1 MKKILFVSLLFL
13 SFMNICNAST
23 VKGKVYCPDN
33 DEPVNLRPSVNV
45 AANDS
50 LVCNSEVEVLNTNAG
65 TNSSS
70 GCTGPFY
77 QIRQGIKTG
86 YACSDFIKITET
98 PLDESEGKVLCIE
111 DTSPLFMFR
120 DLNRTDKINN
130 GGLSCNTKVKILNT
144 NAGKDGRGTCA
155 TSLYKIKYGKDEGYV
170 CGTYIEKTKANID
183 IDFNTPDLKKY
194 REELSKLF
202 PESYLDDLV
211 KLHTLYPNWKFL
223 PFSSNLD
230 FNYILNKEYD
240 GYYKG
245 WSLIEDFY
253 GNLDGLKSTDSW
265 SYNYFTN
272 VFNNSFSGGGSRW
285 YAASKDTI
293 AYYLDPRNFLNERNI
308 FMFEELSYN
317 ETYHTREGV
326 ELMLKGTFMEDKY
339 ADSDNSKTYV
349 DAFLDA
355 ALKHSI
361 SPYVLIS
368 RVIQEIGAGGSTIVS
383 GTVSGYEGYY
393 NFYNIG
399 ATASGGDKNQT
410 IINGLE
416 YAKREGWNSPYK
428 AVVGGAS
435 FLGNNYVKVG
445 QNTEYLQKWDLVGP
459 EYVDHQYMQN
469 IQAPYSQSY
478 KTYSGYSKINM
489 LNSAFVFYIPVF
501 NNMPKETKFPSTGNP
516 NNYLASLVIN
526 KTSLFS
532 SPSNEKDF
540 NIEVESD
547 VSSVEVSATTVVSAA
562 SISGLGTVALNS
574 ENTKIEL
581 VVTAENGKTR
591 TYTIN
596 VKKKEAPIPEPEPT
610 PDPEPEKVLV
620 SDVLNKA
627 GIKVNDNYLYGF
639 EVGSDISSVL
649 DKLKNTGLDITITSS
664 KDKGLIASGDKIKIK
679 TNIEEKEYVVI
690 IYGDVNGD
698 GKISSADYI
707 KIKNYIMDVKNLSDD
722 EKVFADANR
731 DGKVSSAD
739 YIAIKNHIM
748 EVKKINQ

>member
-1 MKKILFVSLLFL
+1 
-13 SFMNICNAST
+13 
-23 VKGKVYCPDN
+23 
-33 DEPVNLRPSVNV
+33 
-45 AANDS
+45 
-50 LVCNSEVEVLNTNAG
+50 
-65 TNSSS
+65 
-70 GCTGPFY
+70 
-77 QIRQGIKTG
+77 
-86 YACSDFIKITET
+86 
-98 PLDESEGKVLCIE
+98 
-111 DTSPLFMFR
+111 
-120 DLNRTDKINN
+120 
-130 GGLSCNTKVKILNT
+130 
-144 NAGKDGRGTCA
+144 
-155 TSLYKIKYGKDEGYV
+155 
-170 CGTYIEKTKANID
+170 
-183 IDFNTPDLKKY
+183 
-194 REELSKLF
+194 
-202 PESYLDDLV
+202 
-211 KLHTLYPNWKFL
+211 
-223 PFSSNLD
+223 
-230 FNYILNKEYD
+230 
-240 GYYKG
+240 
-245 WSLIEDFY
+245 
-253 GNLDGLKSTDSW
+253 
-265 SYNYFTN
+265 
-272 VFNNSFSGGGSRW
+272 
-285 YAASKDTI
+285 
-293 AYYLDPRNFLNERNI
+293 
-308 FMFEELSYN
+308 MFEELSYN
-317 ETYHTREGV
+317 EAYHTREGV
-326 ELMLKGTFMEDKY
+326 ELMLKGTFMEGKY

-355 ALKHSI
+355 ALKYSI

-416 YAKREGWNSPYK
+416 YAKNEGWNSPYK

>member
-1 MKKILFVSLLFL
+1 MKRVLFTIILFL
-13 SFMNICNAST
+13 SFCISVNALT
-23 VKGKVYCPDN
+23 GYAYCPD
-33 DEPVNLRPSVNV
+33 DEEPVNMRKGPSTSSDLIGSGITC
-45 AANDS
+45 NDT
-50 LVCNSEVEVLNTNAG
+50 VEILNENPG
-65 TNSSS
+65 SDW
-70 GCTGPFY
+70 Y
-77 QIRQGIKTG
+77 QIKYKDLTG
-86 YACSDFIKITET
+86 YASKKYIKLNKTVEE
-98 PLDESEGKVLCIE
+98 DGKVICIE
-111 DTSPLFMFR
+111 DTSPLQMYS
-120 DLNRTDKINN
+120 DLNRKNKIN
-130 GGLSCNTKVKILNT
+130 GGALSCGTKVKILDR
-144 NAGKDGRGTCA
+144 NAGPDGKKICS
-155 TSLYKIKYGKDEGYV
+155 TSLYKIKYGNLEGYV
-170 CGTYIEKTKANID
+170 CGKYIEKDASSID
-183 IDFNTPDLKKY
+183 LNTDDLKKY
-194 REELSKLF
+194 REELSKIF

-245 WSLIEDFY
+245 WSLIEDYY

-326 ELMLKGTFMEDKY
+326 ELMLKGTFMEGKY

-355 ALKHSI
+355 ALKYSI

-649 DKLKNTGLDITITSS
+649 DKLKNTGLDIMITSS